1 MSAATPI
8 DALSIRFQHD
18 YLLLLTNTKAQSYSE
33 VRFSFLNL
41 FLYPCRQAAG
51 VSDFTFMSSGTLS
64 QRQFPIVISTVWE
77 LRSSHA

>member
-33 VRFSFLNL
+33 VRFS